1 MQQAERS
8 PIVQSAEPIETMVI
22 NLADMKAEKEYP
34 TTDLDTSAMMIK
46 TSISSIGLRKKS
58 TMSFEPE
65 LRQQMSIEMGKADS
79 IAEDEELVVVTE
91 SIEIEKLDSLSHK
104 STDTVK
110 RAADN
115 ELKVETTNF
124 PSPPLSPL
132 SSTSA
137 KSADILGP
145 LPVKKTRIE
154 LDDPKSRSSI
164 SVMPDRNR
172 ESLFHKEAKRA
183 QSMDVRQFQPNSDD
197 EPVRESIALV
207 RGNANIVLKAH
218 SGPIDQRA
226 LTSLPADILL
236 ERVFKILKLMDLEI
250 TATADPFKLVVE
262 RIPTLGHKTS
272 QSTTKSGK
280 SVSFFQKLRYIST
293 FGFQYNRGYD
303 GSMVPP
309 PTPTTQSYMKFH
321 VMIHRIK
328 HLKGLVIVDLKRI
341 KGDIWE
347 FKRIYHDI
355 IVKLDLNGELVP
367 S

>member
-8 PIVQSAEPIETMVI
+8 PVVQTAEPIETMVI
-22 NLADMKAEKEYP
+22 NLADMKAEKDYP
-34 TTDLDTSAMMIK
+34 TTDLDYSELMVK

-65 LRQQMSIEMGKADS
+65 LRHQMSIEMGKVTN
-79 IAEDEELVVVTE
+79 IVEDEEMIVVTE
-91 SIEIEKLDSLSHK
+91 SIEIEKLDSVSYK
-104 STDTVK
+104 STETVK
-110 RAADN
+110 RAAVD
-115 ELKVETTNF
+115 EVQVDSTSI
-124 PSPPLSPL
+124 PSPPSSPL
-132 SSTSA
+132 SADSP
-137 KSADILGP
+137 KSVDSLGP
-145 LPVKKTRIE
+145 LPVKKTRVE
-154 LDDPKSRSSI
+154 FDDPKSRNSMSI
-164 SVMPDRNR
+164 MPDRTR

-183 QSMDVRQFQPNSDD
+183 QSMDVRPFQPNSDN
-197 EPVRESIALV
+197 EPIRESIALV
-207 RGNANIVLKAH
+207 RGNTNIVLKAH

-226 LTSLPADILL
+226 LTSLPADVLM
-236 ERVFKILKLMDLEI
+236 ERVIKILQMMDLEV
-250 TATADPFKLVVE
+250 TTTTDPFKLVAE

-309 PTPTTQSYMKFH
+309 PTPTTHSYMKFH

-355 IVKLDLNGELVP
+355 IVKLDLNGE
-367 S
+367 SASS